1 MDSCFVLYVCIA
13 LFFSLRYNGGGCIGR
28 EWCVYFIS
36 WLLDLMVG
44 ALGMKAPGA
53 DIVLYLPNFFCI
65 SYFYDRP
72 PTFRSCDELGD
83 EAALTDTLLACM
95 VVGTWSLVFRTK
107 TQ

>member
-53 DIVLYLPNFFCI
+53 DTTCLYQ
-65 SYFYDRP
+65 
-72 PTFRSCDELGD
+72 PTFFVYRFTMIDPLIRLCDELGD
-83 EAALTDTLLACM
+83 EAALTDTLAM
-95 VVGTWSLVFRTK
+95 MMIGT
-107 TQ
+107 